1 MGLFGLGKKKDEEGI
16 NVDQGD
22 HELLDQLDELQRN
35 TEEVE
40 AEKEAKRLA
49 REERKFLKDT
59 ERKRK
64 QKERF
69 VAPVL
74 LILTIAISLVL
85 WMMNRG

>member
-1 MGLFGLGKKKDEEGI
+1 MGLFGLGKKIEQEEST
-16 NVDQGD
+16 VEQGD
-22 HELLDQLDELQRN
+22 HQLLDQLDELQRN

>member
-1 MGLFGLGKKKDEEGI
+1 MGLFGLGKKKDEEGV